1 MDMTLRPVWR
11 SEILL
16 VALVALLSL
25 GALWLAL
32 ASSVHQVRHSV
43 LRFLAKAFPLWWVIV
58 IIPTAFDFEISPDEP
73 PPPNEAF
80 RFPQDGI
87 APIANRI
94 RELGDTGV
102 LGEGHNLRRARVGFA
117 AARFPASTVYSPR
130 TVNIVGTSC
139 RSANPRRKHPTNRPH
154 L

>member
-58 IIPTAFDFEISPDEP
+58 IIPTSLSIS
-73 PPPNEAF
+73 
-80 RFPQDGI
+80 RFPLASRLRQMKPSDSRRTGLRPS
-87 APIANRI
+87 PIAYGNLVTLESLAKVTI
-94 RELGDTGV
+94 YGERE
-102 LGEGHNLRRARVGFA
+102 
-117 AARFPASTVYSPR
+117 
-130 TVNIVGTSC
+130 
-139 RSANPRRKHPTNRPH
+139 
-154 L
+154 